1 MSIVISHVHQSIPKW
16 KFPTSGS

>member
-1 MSIVISHVHQSIPKW
+1 MSQSIPKW